1 MNIVDVGSGSPVVL
15 IPGIQGRW
23 EWMRPAVEAL
33 AARCRVITFSL
44 ADEPTSGAAFD
55 AASGFDAYV
64 RQVRDVLEARDLAR
78 AAICGSSF
86 GGLIA
91 AAFAARYPE
100 RLTALVFSSALP
112 PSWRP
117 NQRQRTY
124 VRSPW
129 LFAPVFAMAS
139 LGLYREVAHASGG
152 PLRGLPL
159 GARLLAYVSRHPTS
173 PARMARRVERWM
185 EAAFVDLSR
194 VTAPTLVVTGEPQ
207 LDFVVPVWMT
217 REYVQLCPQ
226 ASTAMIEAT
235 GHLGLVTRPA
245 EFAAIVGGFIER
257 CAAQADTRRRV
268 G

>member
-1 MNIVDVGSGSPVVL
+1 
-15 IPGIQGRW
+15 
-23 EWMRPAVEAL
+23 
-33 AARCRVITFSL
+33 
-44 ADEPTSGAAFD
+44 
-55 AASGFDAYV
+55 
-64 RQVRDVLEARDLAR
+64 
-78 AAICGSSF
+78 
-86 GGLIA
+86 
-91 AAFAARYPE
+91 
-100 RLTALVFSSALP
+100 
-112 PSWRP
+112 
-117 NQRQRTY
+117 
-124 VRSPW
+124 
-129 LFAPVFAMAS
+129 
-139 LGLYREVAHASGG
+139 
-152 PLRGLPL
+152 
-159 GARLLAYVSRHPTS
+159 
-173 PARMARRVERWM
+173 MARRVERWM